1 MTDDWLILINQTGQ
15 ENKKIGGGGGWGMGD
30 GVVLNQK
37 HLTLSLPRS
46 NSPYYLPYNSCD
58 VSSENLIL
66 DQLIIP

>member
-15 ENKKIGGGGGWGMGD
+15 GNKKIGGGGD
-30 GVVLNQK
+30 GVVLNQR

-58 VSSENLIL
+58 VSSENLVL

>member
-15 ENKKIGGGGGWGMGD
+15 ENKKIGGGGWGMGD
-30 GVVLNQK
+30 EVVLNQR

>member
-15 ENKKIGGGGGWGMGD
+15 ENKKIGGGGWGMGD
-30 GVVLNQK
+30 GVVLNQR

-58 VSSENLIL
+58 VSSENLVL

>member
-15 ENKKIGGGGGWGMGD
+15 ENKKIGGGGGVGD
-30 GVVLNQK
+30 GVVLNQR

-46 NSPYYLPYNSCD
+46 NSPYYLPHNSCD

>member
-15 ENKKIGGGGGWGMGD
+15 ENKKIGGGGWGMGD
-30 GVVLNQK
+30 GVVLNQR

-46 NSPYYLPYNSCD
+46 NSPYYLPYNSRD
-58 VSSENLIL
+58 VSSENMIL

>member
-15 ENKKIGGGGGWGMGD
+15 ENKKIGGGGGVGD
-30 GVVLNQK
+30 GVVLNK
-37 HLTLSLPRS
+37 RHLTLSLPRS

-58 VSSENLIL
+58 VSSENLVL

>member
-15 ENKKIGGGGGWGMGD
+15 ENKKLEGGEVGD
-30 GVVLNQK
+30 GVVLNQR

-58 VSSENLIL
+58 VSSENLVL